1 MGGLP
6 RDCSTETRTDRAV
19 GSTNTTHFD
28 SLSCDAS
35 IPQVSAEATR
45 GVFRE
50 RIRLGI
56 SVETARFFY
65 PSQVCPRRLDRQAV
79 PGTMLGTRK
88 SPRFTI
94 ELQITLANYV
104 ELN

>member
-1 MGGLP
+1 MMGGLP

-56 SVETARFFY
+56 SVETARFFN
-65 PSQVCPRRLDRQAV
+65 PGQVCPRRLDRQGRSRNNARRSER
-79 PGTMLGTRK
+79 P
-88 SPRFTI
+88 
-94 ELQITLANYV
+94 TLHD
-104 ELN
+104 LNCK